1 MNAMRDVQRAPVA
14 PLPPGPPRRSADKAS
29 VDDLAAYRDRIDVR
43 SPGEFAEDHVP
54 DAVNLPVLDDAERRL
69 VGTIYVQTSAF
80 DARKVGAAIV
90 ARNIAGIV
98 ERIVRDKPREWAPL
112 VYCWRGGQR
121 SRALV
126 HVLGEIGFRAVQLE
140 GGYRAYRRHVVAML
154 AQWPRQFRYRV
165 ICGLTGAGKS
175 RLIEAIAAEG
185 GQVLDLERL
194 ARHRGSLLGDIP
206 GEPQPTQKAFESAIF
221 DALGTFD
228 AARPVF
234 VESESR
240 RIGRLQVPEA
250 LLDAMRASACVRLD
264 TPQSL
269 RVAML
274 EADYEHLVRDA
285 TLLEV
290 QLAPLAR
297 LHGKAAVAR
306 WTGMRSR
313 GLARELAAD
322 LLESHYD
329 PSYERAIR
337 RNFPRY
343 RNATVL
349 HIDDTSQ
356 AAFRALATQLL
367 RAAPVQ
373 PA

>member
-1 MNAMRDVQRAPVA
+1 MNEMREVQRAPAA

-54 DAVNLPVLDDAERRL
+54 GAINLPVLDDAERTL

-90 ARNIAGIV
+90 ARNVAGIV
-98 ERIVRDKPREWAPL
+98 ERFVRDKPREWAPL

-126 HVLGEIGFRAVQLE
+126 HVLSEIGFRAVQLD

-165 ICGLTGAGKS
+165 ICGLTGSGKS

-206 GEPQPTQKAFESAIF
+206 GAPQPTQKAFESAIF

-228 AARPVF
+228 PARPVF

-250 LLDAMRASACVRLD
+250 LLDAMRASACIRLE
-264 TPQSL
+264 TPQPL
-269 RVAML
+269 RVTML
-274 EADYEHLVRDA
+274 EADYGHLAQDA
-285 TLLEV
+285 TLLEA

-297 LHGKAAVAR
+297 LHGKAAVVR
-306 WTGMRSR
+306 WTEMRSR

-349 HIDDTSQ
+349 HVDDTSTV
-356 AAFRALATQLL
+356 AFRSLAKQLL
-367 RAAPVQ
+367 RSTPV
-373 PA
+373 P